1 MVHMQTMLEGEF
13 YFYASLKALTLMQTM
28 LENKGTGMPHSMV
41 SQFEVH
47 APQASVH

>member
-1 MVHMQTMLEGEF
+1 MLEDDF
-13 YFYASLKALTLMQTM
+13 IFYASLKSLTHMQTR
-28 LENKGTGMPHSMV
+28 LENKGTGMPPSMV

>member
-1 MVHMQTMLEGEF
+1 MQTILGDDF
-13 YFYASLKALTLMQTM
+13 IFYASLKALTRVQTM
-28 LENKGTGMPHSMV
+28 LENKGTGMRLSMV